1 MRHDIWGMKH
11 QVARDEMGTTSS
23 IKKLSTSTSTSL
35 ANKCGIVG
43 VDMTTRRCSATTQI
57 AA

>member
-23 IKKLSTSTSTSL
+23 IKELSTSTAPSL
-35 ANKCGIVG
+35 ANKGGIVG
-43 VDMTTRRCSATTQI
+43 EDMTTSRCSATTQI